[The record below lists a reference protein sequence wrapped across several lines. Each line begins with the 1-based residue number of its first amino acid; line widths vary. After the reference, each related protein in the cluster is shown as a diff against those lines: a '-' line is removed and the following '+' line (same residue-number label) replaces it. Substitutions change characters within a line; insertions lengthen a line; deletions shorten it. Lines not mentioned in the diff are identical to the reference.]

1 MSAIENVLSVY
12 PVIVKRLKVMN
23 ERIRILVG
31 YDDSL
36 QSKKALKE
44 AITIAKHF
52 SGFIKVVNVY
62 ERGKK
67 KEAEAAILVAEQNLK
82 QEQVAHESSFVLGS
96 NPAKVLVIM
105 AKQENFELIAVGSR
119 GLGRKVSMLLGSV
132 SKQVVSDAYCNV
144 LVVKK

>member
-1 MSAIENVLSVY
+1 M
-12 PVIVKRLKVMN
+12 KD
-23 ERIRILVG
+23 RIRILVG

-44 AITIAKHF
+44 AITIAMRF
-52 SGFIKVVNVY
+52 SGFIKVVDVY

-67 KEAEAAILVAEQNLK
+67 KEAEATILEAEQNLEK
-82 QEQVAHESSFVLGS
+82 EKVAHESLLVLGS

-105 AKQENFELIAVGSR
+105 AKQGNFDLIAVGSR

-132 SKQVVSDAYCNV
+132 SKQVVSNAYCNV

>member
-1 MSAIENVLSVY
+1 
-12 PVIVKRLKVMN
+12 MN

-52 SGFIKVVNVY
+52 SGFIKVVTVY
-62 ERGKK
+62 EKGKK
-67 KEAEAAILVAEQNLK
+67 KEAEVAILEVEQSLE
-82 QEQVAHESSFVLGS
+82 QEKVAHDTLIALGS
-96 NPAKVLVIM
+96 NPADTLVIM
-105 AKQENFELIAVGSR
+105 AKQENFELIVVGSR
-119 GLGRKVSMLLGSV
+119 GLGHKVSILLGSV
-132 SKQVVSDAYCNV
+132 SKQVVSNAYCNV

>member
-1 MSAIENVLSVY
+1 M
-12 PVIVKRLKVMN
+12 KD
-23 ERIRILVG
+23 RIRILVG

-44 AITIAKHF
+44 AITIASHF
-52 SGFIKVVNVY
+52 SGFIKVVNVF
-62 ERGKK
+62 ESGKK
-67 KEAEAAILVAEQNLK
+67 KEAEATILEVEQILEK
-82 QEQVAHESSFVLGS
+82 EKVAHESLLVLGS

-105 AKQENFELIAVGSR
+105 AKQGNFDLIAVGSR

-132 SKQVVSDAYCNV
+132 SKQVVSNAYCNV

>member
-1 MSAIENVLSVY
+1 
-12 PVIVKRLKVMN
+12 MN
-23 ERIRILVG
+23 DRIRILVG

-36 QSKKALKE
+36 RSTKALKE

-67 KEAEAAILVAEQNLK
+67 KEAEAAILVAEQNLE
-82 QEQVAHESSFVLGS
+82 QEKVAHDSLLALGS

-105 AKQENFELIAVGSR
+105 AKQGNFDLIAVGSR

-132 SKQVVSDAYCNV
+132 SKQVVSNAYCNV
-144 LVVKK
+144 LVIKK